1 MNARIERLNEL
12 LKQSPH
18 DGFIRFALA
27 KEMEKLGNYDEAI
40 NGLTELLR
48 DDAEYIGAYYHLAA
62 LLQHTGRVNEAMLVY
77 QNGIEIATR
86 IKDQHALGELQQAMS
101 NLEAS

>member
-27 KEMEKLGNYDEAI
+27 KEMEKLGQYEEAI
-40 NGLTELLR
+40 KGLAALLE
-48 DDAEYIGAYYHLAA
+48 DDPKYIGAYYHLAA
-62 LLQHTGRVNEAMLVY
+62 LQEHEGAP
-77 QNGIEIATR
+77 
-86 IKDQHALGELQQAMS
+86 
-101 NLEAS
+101 